1 LEGYSIYEVIV
12 SNDAFDMWNVVGC
25 GIIDALRRSIELGAI
40 LELVFFSFFFVLVLW
55 GRF

>member
-1 LEGYSIYEVIV
+1 M

-25 GIIDALRRSIELGAI
+25 GVIDALRRSIELGDI
-40 LELVFFSFFFVLVLW
+40 LDLVFFFFLFSCSLG